1 MKKVILLLACVFVF
15 AACKQ
20 QGKQDAVVE
29 QGCGNTSTVECVDT
43 TTKKTLNDIRF
54 AGWEYEDWLDNDYI
68 RELRLYIN
76 DYLSGEIE
84 DAELD
89 EYRED
94 IKGKF
99 VIANIEPYIMGGAFI
114 QVCFMDCPNKVFSSW
129 VYSSV
134 DEENEVV
141 LEYICKGL
149 TYVGEEPGY
158 TKEEIRRIMSEH
170 PEIKAW

>member
-1 MKKVILLLACVFVF
+1 MKMLILFVVSALTF
-15 AACKQ
+15 TACKQ
-20 QGKQDAVVE
+20 QGKQDAAVE
-29 QGCGNTSTVECVDT
+29 QCCDTSAIECVDT

-84 DAELD
+84 DSELD

-99 VIANIEPYIMGGAFI
+99 VVANIEPYIMGGAFI
-114 QVCFMDCPNKVFSSW
+114 QVCFIDCPNKIFASW
-129 VYSSV
+129 VYSEV
-134 DEENEVV
+134 DEEKEIV
-141 LEYICKGL
+141 LGYSCRGL
-149 TYVGEEPGY
+149 SLQTEDSGF
-158 TKEEIRRIMSEH
+158 TKERILEIMKEH

>member
-1 MKKVILLLACVFVF
+1 MEKIFLLLVCTITLS
-15 AACKQ
+15 ACKHQ
-20 QGKQDAVVE
+20 SKQDIVVE
-29 QGCGNTSTVECVDT
+29 QISDTSAVECSDT
-43 TTKKTLNDIRF
+43 ITKKTLNDIRF

-84 DAELD
+84 NAELD
-89 EYRED
+89 EYREN

-99 VIANIEPYIMGGAFI
+99 AIVNIVPFVMGGAQI
-114 QVCFMDCPNKVFSSW
+114 YICFMDYPSKVFSSW

-149 TYVGEEPGY
+149 SYVGEELGY

>member
-1 MKKVILLLACVFVF
+1 MILLLVCAIVLS
-15 AACKQ
+15 ACKHQ
-20 QGKQDAVVE
+20 SKQDVVVE
-29 QGCGNTSTVECVDT
+29 QGYGDTSTVECVDT

-84 DAELD
+84 DVELD
-89 EYRED
+89 EYREE

-99 VIANIEPYIMGGAFI
+99 VIVNIVPFVMGGTQIYFS
-114 QVCFMDCPNKVFSSW
+114 FMDYPSKVFTSW

-141 LEYICKGL
+141 LEYICKGIS
-149 TYVGEEPGY
+149 YVGEEPGY
-158 TKEEIRRIMSEH
+158 TKEEICKIMSEH

>member
-1 MKKVILLLACVFVF
+1 MKINVLLLVGTIILSACNHQ
-15 AACKQ
+15 KQ
-20 QGKQDAVVE
+20 GAVVDDVAASDSLL
-29 QGCGNTSTVECVDT
+29 CDSAK
-43 TTKKTLNDIRF
+43 KKTLNDIRF

-68 RELRLYIN
+68 RELRLYLD

-84 DAELD
+84 DTKLD

-99 VIANIEPYIMGGAFI
+99 AIVNIVPFVMGGAQI
-114 QVCFMDCPNKVFSSW
+114 YICFLDCPSKVFSSW

-149 TYVGEEPGY
+149 SYVGEEPGY
-158 TKEEIRRIMSEH
+158 TKEEIHRIMSEH
-170 PEIKAW
+170 PEIQAW

>member
-1 MKKVILLLACVFVF
+1 MEKIFLLLVCTIALS
-15 AACKQ
+15 ACKHQ
-20 QGKQDAVVE
+20 RKQDVVVE
-29 QGCGNTSTVECVDT
+29 QSSDTSAVECSDT
-43 TTKKTLNDIRF
+43 IAKKTLNDIRF
-54 AGWEYEDWLDNDYI
+54 AGWKYEDWLDNDYI

-114 QVCFMDCPNKVFSSW
+114 QVCFMDCPSKVFSSW

-149 TYVGEEPGY
+149 SYVGEEPGY
-158 TKEEIRRIMSEH
+158 TEEEIRRIMSEH

>member
-1 MKKVILLLACVFVF
+1 MQNKTDKGTLLVSKSLSVANSNSVCRLFSARMNKYYV
-15 AACKQ
+15 
-20 QGKQDAVVE
+20 
-29 QGCGNTSTVECVDT
+29 S
-43 TTKKTLNDIRF
+43 
-54 AGWEYEDWLDNDYI
+54 I

-84 DAELD
+84 DTELD
-89 EYRED
+89 EYREN

-99 VIANIEPYIMGGAFI
+99 VIVNIVPFVMGGAQI
-114 QVCFMDCPNKVFSSW
+114 YICFMDCPSKVFSSW

-149 TYVGEEPGY
+149 SYVGEEPGY

>member
-1 MKKVILLLACVFVF
+1 MKKIISLLVCTIALSS
-15 AACKQ
+15 CKQ
-20 QGKQDAVVE
+20 QRKQNVVVE
-29 QGCGNTSTVECVDT
+29 QSSDTSAVECSDT
-43 TTKKTLNDIRF
+43 IAKKTLNDIRF

-84 DAELD
+84 NAELD
-89 EYRED
+89 EYREN

-99 VIANIEPYIMGGAFI
+99 VIVNIVPFVMGGAQI
-114 QVCFMDCPNKVFSSW
+114 YICFMDCPSKVFSSW

-149 TYVGEEPGY
+149 SYVGEEPGY